1 MIKKPFKP
9 VSLDK
14 QFRND
19 DPTTYLTN
27 EDQMKGMLIETL
39 EGQPL
44 IVDEEVAAEVDEQQN
59 VS

>member
-9 VSLDK
+9 ISLVK
-14 QFRND
+14 QFRID

-27 EDQMKGMLIETL
+27 EDQMKAMLIETL

-44 IVDEEVAAEVDEQQN
+44 AVDEEVAAEVDEQQDI
-59 VS
+59 S

>member
-9 VSLDK
+9 VSLVK
-14 QFRND
+14 QFRNE

>member
-1 MIKKPFKP
+1 MIKKPLKP
-9 VSLDK
+9 ISFVK
-14 QFRND
+14 QFKID

>member
-1 MIKKPFKP
+1 MIKKPFKR
-9 VSLDK
+9 VSLVK

>member
-1 MIKKPFKP
+1 MIKKPFKR
-9 VSLDK
+9 VSLVK

-27 EDQMKGMLIETL
+27 EGMLIETL

>member
-9 VSLDK
+9 VSLVK

-27 EDQMKGMLIETL
+27 EDQRKGMLIETL

>member
-9 VSLDK
+9 VSLVK

-44 IVDEEVAAEVDEQQN
+44 IVDEEVAAEVD
-59 VS
+59 

>member
-9 VSLDK
+9 VSLVK

>member
-9 VSLDK
+9 ISLVK
-14 QFRND
+14 EFIMD

-27 EDQMKGMLIETL
+27 EDQMKAMLIETL

-44 IVDEEVAAEVDEQQN
+44 AVDEEVAAEVDEQTGL
-59 VS
+59 S

>member
-9 VSLDK
+9 VSLVK

-27 EDQMKGMLIETL
+27 EDQMKGMVIDTL